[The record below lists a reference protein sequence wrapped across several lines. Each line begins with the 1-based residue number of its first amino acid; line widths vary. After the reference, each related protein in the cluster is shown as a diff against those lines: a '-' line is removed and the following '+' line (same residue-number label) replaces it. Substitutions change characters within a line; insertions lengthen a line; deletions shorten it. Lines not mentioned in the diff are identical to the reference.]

1 MLRYSDVDIKEH
13 INFVVRNWKA
23 KVKDDSVY
31 VYIFNS
37 PMCGDSFAFV
47 MINQNPDAAR
57 RMADVVF
64 SANTLDEM
72 VMNDLDQEFIEMA
85 LDTMYEQTKPIKPMP
100 AEPKPVKT
108 KATKPQKEVNHE

>member
-1 MLRYSDVDIKEH
+1 MDRYTDINTKEL
-13 INFVVRNWKA
+13 INFAVRNWKA

-47 MINQNPDAAR
+47 MINQNPNAAR

-72 VMNDLDQEFIEMA
+72 TMNDLDQEFIEMA
-85 LDTMYEQTKPIKPMP
+85 LDTMYAQTKPVP
-100 AEPKPVKT
+100 AEPKPAKT
-108 KATKPQKEVNHE
+108 RSTKPQKEEKHE

>member
-1 MLRYSDVDIKEH
+1 MDYYKGVDTKEML
-13 INFVVRNWKA
+13 NFAVRNWKA
-23 KVKDDSVY
+23 KVKDEFVY

-37 PMCGDSFAFV
+37 PMCGDAYAFV
-47 MINQNPDAAR
+47 LINQNPDAAR

-85 LDTMYEQTKPIKPMP
+85 LDTMYAQTKPVP
-100 AEPKPVKT
+100 AEPKPAKT
-108 KATKPQKEVNHE
+108 RGIKPQKEEKHE

>member
-1 MLRYSDVDIKEH
+1 MDYYKGVDTREML
-13 INFVVRNWKA
+13 NFAVRNWKA
-23 KVKDDSVY
+23 KVKDEFVY

-37 PMCGDSFAFV
+37 PRCGDAYAFV
-47 MINQNPDAAR
+47 LINQNPNAAR

-72 VMNDLDQEFIEMA
+72 TMNDLDQEFIEMA
-85 LDTMYEQTKPIKPMP
+85 LDTMYAQTKAAP

-108 KATKPQKEVNHE
+108 RDTKPKREEKHE

>member
-1 MLRYSDVDIKEH
+1 MLRYSDVDIKGH

-47 MINQNPDAAR
+47 MINQNPNAAR

-85 LDTMYEQTKPIKPMP
+85 LDTMYEQTKPLPVEAKP
-100 AEPKPVKT
+100 AKT